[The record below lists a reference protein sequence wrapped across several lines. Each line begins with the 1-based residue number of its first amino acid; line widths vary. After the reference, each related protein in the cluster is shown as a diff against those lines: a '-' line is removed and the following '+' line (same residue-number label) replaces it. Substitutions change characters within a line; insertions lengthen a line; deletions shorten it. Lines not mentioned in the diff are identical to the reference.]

1 MKGRKTR
8 KLLSLL
14 LTAALAVMMM
24 TSVVCAATP
33 NYTAVTGTNTTFDKY
48 LVMPNDADVPNVTF
62 AYSIAAGAAQ
72 PGSATELAVYAG
84 NDPDR
89 VVGAPAI
96 AENQAVFT
104 PNDSTTA
111 GADGDG
117 IANSANYK
125 YATKNVIV
133 NFSNVTYSEPGVYR
147 YVITEAANTS
157 AGITMD
163 PEAKRTLDVNVVDDG
178 GSLVISS
185 YVMYYGEL
193 TSAQDKSTVKSD
205 TDLKN
210 AAATGIS
217 EGDKCN
223 NYVNTYDT
231 KNIYI
236 GKDISGN
243 QASKDKYFK
252 FTVTLAGAGNAAKIQ
267 AAGNFTT
274 TALTSDVNGATV
286 IDETSYTNPAVVN
299 TAADGSVTVVYY
311 LQGGQYVELKGIP
324 KTATYE
330 VTEADYSADG
340 YVTEDAVTKNFTI
353 TDGSN
358 TITFDD
364 ATSGTINADDI
375 QTGFTNTK
383 DGTIPTGVILSV
395 AGLLIVGIIAVIG
408 FVFFGIRS
416 KRRYD
421 ED

>member
-1 MKGRKTR
+1 MKGRKTK

-33 NYTAVTGTNTTFDKY
+33 NYGAVTGTSTTFDKY

-72 PGSATELAVYAG
+72 PGSADELAVYAG
-84 NDPDR
+84 NDSDR

-96 AENQAVFT
+96 DANQAVFA
-104 PNDSTTA
+104 PGDSTTA

-125 YATKNVIV
+125 YATKT
-133 NFSNVTYSEPGVYR
+133 VTVDFRGVKYSEPGVYR

-157 AGITMD
+157 AGISMD
-163 PEAKRTLDVNVVDDG
+163 AEPTRTLDVNVIDDG

-185 YVMYYGEL
+185 YVMYYGTL
-193 TSAQDKSTVKSD
+193 DSAQDKTTVKAK
-205 TDLKN
+205 TDLKK
-210 AAATGIS
+210 AAAANIS

-223 NYVNTYDT
+223 SYVNKYDT
-231 KNIYI
+231 QNIYI
-236 GKDISGN
+236 GKAISGN

-252 FTVTLAGAGNAAKIQ
+252 FTVTLTGAGNAAKIQ
-267 AAGNFTT
+267 AAGNYTT
-274 TALTSDVNGATV
+274 TSLDSTVNGATV
-286 IDETSYTNPAVVN
+286 IDETTYTNPAVVN
-299 TAADGSVTVVYY
+299 TAADGKVTVVYY
-311 LQGGQYVELKGIP
+311 LQGGQYVELKGIA
-324 KTATYE
+324 KGAEYTVA
-330 VTEADYSADG
+330 EADYSTDG
-340 YVTEDAVTKNFTI
+340 YVATAASADDFDI
-353 TDGSN
+353 TDGSD

-364 ATSGTINADDI
+364 APSGTIATADI

-383 DGTIPTGVILSV
+383 QGTIPTGVILSV
-395 AGLLIVGIIAVIG
+395 AGLLVVGIIAVIG